1 MPKPPLIWLSL
12 DSDLPTND
20 RIYVMFDG
28 PLNNCRLSFP
38 RVFAALYDRV
48 AHRPAPTH
56 RTVSVPNTH
65 GVENV
70 ARGVTNVSPAAVAG
84 NCLSR
89 LARSL
94 AMHERGENEEG
105 RKRVTNERERS
116 NYAKRTSSSWS
127 RAFGKEG
134 EKEVQ
139 KGSNGQGRIAK
150 QQ

>member
-1 MPKPPLIWLSL
+1 MIGQFCKLRIYYKFLSDIFDMPKTPLIWLSL
-12 DSDLPTND
+12 DSDLPTID

-48 AHRPAPTH
+48 AHRPAPVH

-70 ARGVTNVSPAAVAG
+70 ARGVTNVSPTAVAG

-89 LARSL
+89 LARL
-94 AMHERGENEEG
+94 ACMNGAKMRKGGRG
-105 RKRVTNERERS
+105 
-116 NYAKRTSSSWS
+116 
-127 RAFGKEG
+127 
-134 EKEVQ
+134 
-139 KGSNGQGRIAK
+139 
-150 QQ
+150 

>member
-1 MPKPPLIWLSL
+1 MPKTPLIWLSL
-12 DSDLPTND
+12 DSDLPTID

-48 AHRPAPTH
+48 AHRPAPVH

-70 ARGVTNVSPAAVAG
+70 ARGVTNVSPTAVAG

-105 RKRVTNERERS
+105 RERVTNERERS

-127 RAFGKEG
+127 RAFGREG
-134 EKEVQ
+134 ERCRR
-139 KGSNGQGRIAK
+139 GQTVRGE
-150 QQ
+150 